1 LQLKAKQQ
9 KQRAAATASSESDS
23 KTESAIDPG
32 ASASS
37 GETEPDEGFSDL
49 QARAKQMRQRRNADK
64 RIKEEKIDT
73 LTDQEDLRGKE
84 D

>member
-1 LQLKAKQQ
+1 LAQLQLKAKQQ
-9 KQRAAATASSESDS
+9 KQRAAATASESDS

-37 GETEPDEGFSDL
+37 GETQPDEGFSDL

-64 RIKEEKIDT
+64 KIEE
-73 LTDQEDLRGKE
+73 QDLSGK
-84 D
+84 